1 MGKQSL
7 QKKPRQSAYD
17 RAVLC
22 LAMRE
27 HGTEELR
34 GKLLQKGFEEA
45 DIDPAMLR
53 LQEHGYLND
62 GHFCEQYIRARA
74 RRGYG
79 PVKIGYEL
87 KTRGIASALIE
98 QALTEVDHT
107 WLTQIQ
113 QVRIKKFGQ
122 SMPDDIKEKAK
133 QYRFLQYRGFTSDQI
148 QTLL

>member
-1 MGKQSL
+1 M
-7 QKKPRQSAYD
+7 QKKPKQSAYD

-22 LAMRE
+22 LSMRE

-34 GKLLQKGFEEA
+34 TKLSQKGFDDV
-45 DIDPAMLR
+45 DIEPAILR
-53 LQEHGYLND
+53 LQDQGYLND
-62 GHFCEQYIRARA
+62 AHFCEQYVRARA

-87 KTRGIASALIE
+87 KTRGIAPSLIE
-98 QALTEVDHT
+98 QALSDVDDT

-113 QVRIKKFGQ
+113 QVRVKKFGLP
-122 SMPDDIKEKAK
+122 MPGDLKEKAK